1 MKRAAAAALVAFAA
15 SCAAPSAGDGA
26 AAQFGAMREV
36 MREGRVEPRV
46 RLDALG
52 LAPGSIGVG
61 AVAQLEGEITIVD
74 GIAHVTRAPE
84 GRPERIAD
92 TAAVRAT
99 LLTFANP
106 AWRAPREL
114 AGELDESSLASIA
127 AAAGTFA
134 SVDATGA
141 ALDLQLHVT
150 RGACPH
156 GTTTPATD
164 PWRWSAPTGARVRLV
179 GFFAPGRAGTLT
191 HHGTDFHL
199 HAVVAMQDGTTV
211 TGHVDSFR
219 LAPGAIV
226 RVGACVAPR

>member
-1 MKRAAAAALVAFAA
+1 MRRAAAAALVAFAA
-15 SCAAPSAGDGA
+15 SCAAPGSSKGA
-26 AAQFGAMREV
+26 ALQFGAMREV

-46 RLDALG
+46 QLDALG
-52 LAPGSIGVG
+52 LEPGSVGVG
-61 AVAQLEGEITIVD
+61 AVAKLEGEITIVD

-84 GRPERIAD
+84 GRPERVED
-92 TAAVRAT
+92 TGAVRAT

-114 AGELDESSLASIA
+114 PGELDESSLASIA

-156 GTTTPATD
+156 GTTTPATE

-199 HAVVAMQDGTTV
+199 HAVVAVQDGTTI

-219 LAPGAIV
+219 LAPGASV
-226 RVGACVAPR
+226 RVGVCRAPR